1 MALRGEGESW
11 GAITIVCGLSN
22 GRGVAAGIDLKVK
35 AEVELIERD
44 EVQLESF
51 VLGKREEMGIKLV
64 ESLRDLLRSR
74 YEFRGGIIARIF
86 SEIPP
91 ERGLKSSSAVSNAL
105 ILASL
110 DAIGEKEDKME
121 ILKMSVLLSRA
132 AGITRTGALD
142 DASASLLGGICAA
155 DSRKMEIVMRKE
167 APEIP
172 VVLRIPEKRVPT
184 SSVPDVSSSSSRFD
198 ELFSMVL
205 SGRWMEAM
213 LLNGYIMCS
222 LLGYD
227 RKVIDEAIS
236 LGALTASLS
245 GKGPS
250 FAAVCDE
257 PERLSS
263 WGNVVSI
270 LR

>member
-1 MALRGEGESW
+1 LRGEGESW

-22 GRGVAAGIDLKVK
+22 GRGVAAGIDLRVK
-35 AEVELIERD
+35 AEVEILD
-44 EVQLESF
+44 EDKVCVESF
-51 VLGKREEMGIKLV
+51 VLGRREKTGVKLV

-74 YEFRGGIIARIF
+74 YEIKGGIRAKIF

-105 ILASL
+105 VIAAL
-110 DAIGEKEDKME
+110 DAIGERVDEME
-121 ILKMSVLLSRA
+121 ILKMSVTLSRM

-155 DSRKMEIVMRKE
+155 DSRKMEIIMRKE
-167 APEIP
+167 APELP
-172 VVLRIPEKRVPT
+172 VVLRIPDRRVPT
-184 SSVPDVSSSSSRFD
+184 SSVPDLSNSSKRFD
-198 ELFSMVL
+198 ELFSMAI

-213 LLNGYIMCS
+213 LLNGYLMCS
-222 LLGYD
+222 LLNYD
-227 RKVIDEAIS
+227 RKIIDEAIS
-236 LGALTASLS
+236 LGALSASLS

-250 FAAVCDE
+250 FAAICDE
-257 PERLSS
+257 PERLLN
-263 WGNVVSI
+263 WGDVVSM

>member
-1 MALRGEGESW
+1 
-11 GAITIVCGLSN
+11 
-22 GRGVAAGIDLKVK
+22 
-35 AEVELIERD
+35 
-44 EVQLESF
+44 
-51 VLGKREEMGIKLV
+51 
-64 ESLRDLLRSR
+64 
-74 YEFRGGIIARIF
+74 
-86 SEIPP
+86 
-91 ERGLKSSSAVSNAL
+91 
-105 ILASL
+105 
-110 DAIGEKEDKME
+110 
-121 ILKMSVLLSRA
+121 
-132 AGITRTGALD
+132 
-142 DASASLLGGICAA
+142 SLLGGICAA

>member
-1 MALRGEGESW
+1 MRGEGESW

-35 AEVELIERD
+35 AEIELIEED
-44 EVQLESF
+44 EISLESF
-51 VLGKREEMGIKLV
+51 VLGRREKTGIKLV

-74 YEFRGGIIARIF
+74 YGFRGGIRARIY

-105 ILASL
+105 VIAAL
-110 DAIGEKEDKME
+110 DAMGEKADEMDV
-121 ILKMSVLLSRA
+121 LRMSVLLSRM
-132 AGITRTGALD
+132 AGVTRTGALD

-155 DSRKMEIVMRKE
+155 DSRKMEILMRKR
-167 APEIP
+167 APELP
-172 VVLRIPEKRVPT
+172 VVLRIPEQRVPV
-184 SSVPDVSSSSSRFD
+184 SSVPDLSGSSKRFD
-198 ELFSMVL
+198 ELFSIAV
-205 SGRWMEAM
+205 SGRWIDAM
-213 LLNGYIMCS
+213 LLNGYLMCS

-227 RKVIDEAIS
+227 RRIIDDAIS
-236 LGALTASLS
+236 LGALAASVS

-257 PERLSS
+257 PERLSK
-263 WGNVVSI
+263 WGDVVSR